1 MKFFQVNQIKS
12 KRAVER
18 EGLEVTNTEKHIGNF
33 GTKEDALSAYELV
46 PTGMEIEKQLLFID
60 EESNICQE
68 IETTF

>member
-46 PTGMEIEKQLLFID
+46 PTGMEVEKQLLFID

>member
-1 MKFFQVNQIKS
+1 MKFFQVNQINS

-46 PTGMEIEKQLLFID
+46 PTGMEVEKQLLFID